1 MAQEIYSEYT
11 DQREPF
17 GIDESWLDVTAST
30 SVKGEGMKIAK
41 EMSSRIKYE
50 LGVTVV
56 LVFPGIRYL
65 QSSVLIIKSQMP
77 LQSFPKT
84 ITRILHGNFQ

>member
-30 SVKGEGMKIAK
+30 TTVKGDGIKIAK
-41 EMSSRIKYE
+41 EISSRIKYE
-50 LGVTVV
+50 LGVPVSIR
-56 LVFPGIRYL
+56 VFL
-65 QSSVLIIKSQMP
+65 E
-77 LQSFPKT
+77 
-84 ITRILHGNFQ
+84 